1 VGKRPTFIVDANLEY
16 RGEFGRHFI
25 SIAEEGLG
33 KNDAWLLVMAGG
45 IEAEGRPARYNPLRP
60 PTHIE
65 SAIAMLKFYY
75 NAAPNP
81 MKVALLLE
89 ELGLPYEPVPVDT
102 RKGEQFSAEYLKV
115 NPNAK
120 VPAIVDG
127 DVRVFDSNAILL
139 YLADR
144 QKRFVPLEANSAA
157 RGDLLSWLMLIASG
171 VGPFSGQSVHFRNTA
186 PEPKEYALN
195 RYDFEAHRHWKIIED
210 HLATSHYMLGKDYS
224 IVDMAFWGWAR
235 LLPYVLGTGEA
246 TWNTYPQIKRLL
258 DEINARPAVARTELL
273 KTRHAFKTELDD
285 EAKRFMF
292 PQNERLKKK

>member
-1 VGKRPTFIVDANLEY
+1 
-16 RGEFGRHFI
+16 
-25 SIAEEGLG
+25 
-33 KNDAWLLVMAGG
+33 
-45 IEAEGRPARYNPLRP
+45 
-60 PTHIE
+60 
-65 SAIAMLKFYY
+65 MLKFYY

-157 RGDLLSWLMLIASG
+157 RGDLLSWLMFIASG